1 MKIHISNVDLTS
13 RTGPNSFARRLV
25 ERLIEKNHEIC
36 ESKDFYDVYLAF
48 INAIDNPRDNSRL
61 VQRLDGIWMKP
72 EDYIEKNKFIKLTYE
87 RADHIIWQSEFDRD
101 MSVFHWGQK
110 PGTVINNGIDLRNVD
125 VTNGDLIDLRHRF
138 DRIFVCSANW
148 RRHKRLKENI
158 ELFLEFQKKFS
169 NLKCAL
175 LVLGSNPD
183 YQVTSNNIFY
193 TGSLPHEVC
202 LQIYATANAMFHL
215 AYLDHCPNTVVE
227 AISQNCPVVCA
238 STGGTHEIVR
248 NNGIVIDELKKFN
261 FELHDYTNPPMI
273 DLTKDSIYE
282 KIESISY
289 RRKLERDYLDIGNVT
304 DRYIDALIGN

>member
-1 MKIHISNVDLTS
+1 MKIHISNVDLSS

-101 MSVFHWGQK
+101 MTVFHWGQK
-110 PGTVINNGIDLRNVD
+110 TGTVINNGIDLRSVD
-125 VTNGDLIDLRHRF
+125 VTNRDLIDLRHRF
-138 DRIFVCSANW
+138 DRIFVCAANW

-158 ELFLEFQKKFS
+158 ELFLDFQNKFS
-169 NLKCAL
+169 NLKCTL

-183 YQVTSNNIFY
+183 YQVKSNNIFY

-202 LQIYATANAMFHL
+202 LQIYAIANAMFHL

-238 STGGTHEIVR
+238 SSGGTHEIVR

-282 KIESISY
+282 KIESISH